1 MNKKTKKVLYN
12 VGYFEHNSQ
21 MLKCFGGF
29 IFTVSENW
37 SKEGVPTL
45 LQVEIVPLQRNGHE
59 KKIVSAIK
67 IADTMDITEKDIL
80 SAEMMCLKE
89 STSSPRYVQ
98 ASFEAFLEVLED

>member
-29 IFTVSENW
+29 IFTISFNW
-37 SKEGVPTL
+37 GKEHEPTL
-45 LQVEIVPLQRNGHE
+45 LQVEIIPLEGKGYE
-59 KKIVSAIK
+59 KKIVNAIK
-67 IADTMDITEKDIL
+67 ISSTMDITEKQIL

-89 STSSPRYVQ
+89 STNSPRYVQ
-98 ASFEAFLEVLED
+98 VNFESFLEVLEA